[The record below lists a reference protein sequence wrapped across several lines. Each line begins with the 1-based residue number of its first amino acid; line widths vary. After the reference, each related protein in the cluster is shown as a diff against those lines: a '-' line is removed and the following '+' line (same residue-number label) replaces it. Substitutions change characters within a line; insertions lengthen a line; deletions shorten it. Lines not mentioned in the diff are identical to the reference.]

1 MSDDVGNID
10 EALMEDMGKGYRFR
24 PFMQV
29 VLVAVVILVTALF
42 LYIFPYPP
50 GPPHGFLDFSVSG
63 NLTITTLVFC
73 WVLAF
78 LVPFIAKTRTTRV
91 KQISMGLFF
100 AALLSLAVT
109 IILVALDQTVP
120 APIQPTS
127 IALLIAFLVGIGA
140 QLYEHLNPEMVKRD
154 MWMYL
159 TIFVIAAVFF
169 VCVWIYMEALLAGWG
184 IWISIVVTALFAYA
198 LLPEKPK

>member
-1 MSDDVGNID
+1 MSDDVENID
-10 EALMEDMGKGYRFR
+10 EALLEDMGKGYRFR

-42 LYIFPYPP
+42 LYIFPIPP
-50 GPPHGFLDFSVSG
+50 GAPGFLDFNVSG

-78 LVPFIAKTRTTRV
+78 LVPFIAKTRTHRV

-100 AALLSLAVT
+100 AALFSLTAT
-109 IILVALDQTVP
+109 IVLVAVDQAVVG
-120 APIQPTS
+120 ATS
-127 IALLIAFLVGIGA
+127 IALLVAFLVGIGA
-140 QLYEHLNPEMVKRD
+140 QLYEHLNPEMVRRS

-159 TIFVIAAVFF
+159 SIFVISAVFF

-184 IWISIVVTALFAYA
+184 IWISIVVSALFAYA

>member
-1 MSDDVGNID
+1 MSDDVENID
-10 EALMEDMGKGYRFR
+10 ESLLEDMGKGYRFR

-42 LYIFPYPP
+42 LYIFPFPP
-50 GPPHGFLDFSVSG
+50 GPPGFLDFSVQG

-78 LVPFIAKTRTTRV
+78 LVPFIAKTRTHRV

-100 AALLSLAVT
+100 AALCSLTVT
-109 IILVALDQTVP
+109 IVLVAIDQAV
-120 APIQPTS
+120 IGPTS
-127 IALLIAFLVGIGA
+127 IALLVAFLVGIGA
-140 QLYEHLNPEMVKRD
+140 QLYEHLNPEMVRRN

-159 TIFVIAAVFF
+159 AIFVISAVFF

-184 IWISIVVTALFAYA
+184 IWISIVVSALFAYA